1 MATARY
7 PGVNRPREG
16 GVFGTHKQDFNA
28 HVTGGDWRHT
38 ASQIDVSPSLSGGST
53 VQDNLEAVVPYV
65 LGAPYTVVV
74 TGHSTTLVWNP
85 RTQGTRLKLD
95 LSAYTTAFIGTSILI
110 LQLDPGYTP
119 LPGEVLEII
128 YYNFQGGP
136 LQIDTSAIMTHLSTY
151 PPEFAPILSDE
162 IIRISYGSSIG
173 SGWAVESR
181 KSLCGGYSGYDRLR
195 KLQER
200 NAYILYPDNVAALG
214 FRPRCVSK
222 YQDNTGSNR
231 WVILGGAVE
240 GAASVQEMAIYLG
253 DGGGSIRRATL
264 PAPPA
269 NSLISDIAMYGAAD
283 SNTGLAVI
291 EAGGSSNAKMLITTD
306 SGHNWSYTPG
316 SLPIPVSGLDGVVV
330 GDILGVPALL
340 VYEQQSYNHIFIST
354 NNGVTWH
361 QETLPGSSY
370 RLMSVDFI
378 GGRFV
383 AVGYDSATNVGY
395 YWRRGTQAAGSGTW
409 AGTNVGVNRRLWDI
423 HQNMAVGE
431 NGTILW
437 AYNNWV
443 SYSIRPTLYH
453 GVTLVNDIWKV
464 TKIDNFYVVLY
475 EFLGPHGSD
484 TSSIAMSSNT
494 GQSFYTDLSGVSP
507 VNGSIVNLR
516 SICNDRKLAIINR
529 SSGGTGLNGYFQV
542 TGDFGSQDLLK
553 L

>member
-7 PGVNRPREG
+7 SGVNRPREG

-38 ASQIDVSPSLSGGST
+38 ASQIDVSPALSGGST

-95 LSAYTTAFIGTSILI
+95 LSAYTTAFLGTSILI
-110 LQLDPGYTP
+110 LQLAPGYTP

-181 KSLCGGYSGYDRLR
+181 RSLCGGYSGYDQLR
-195 KLQER
+195 KLQENYSYSLFPDGW
-200 NAYILYPDNVAALG
+200 NAQFFKAY
-214 FRPRCVSK
+214 CVGT
-222 YQDNTGSNR
+222 YQDISGDNRRVLIGGS
-231 WVILGGAVE
+231 LDDTTSETA
-240 GAASVQEMAIYLG
+240 AIYLG
-253 DGGGSIRRATL
+253 NSGGGSFVATL
-264 PAPPA
+264 PAMPA
-269 NSLISDIAMYGAAD
+269 FSYIVDIAMYGGA
-283 SNTGLAVI
+283 SSTTGLALI
-291 EAGGSSNAKMLITTD
+291 GGSAAPTAARVLLTTD
-306 SGHNWSYTPG
+306 SGLNWSAAPG
-316 SLPIPVSGLDGVVV
+316 NLPVAMSSMYRASV
-330 GDILGVPALL
+330 GDILGVTAL
-340 VYEQQSYNHIFIST
+340 VVFNTQYNSIFIST

-370 RLMSVDFI
+370 RLTGMDFV

-423 HQNMAVGE
+423 HQQMAVGE

-453 GVTLVNDIWKV
+453 ATTPADVYKV
-464 TKIDNFYVVLY
+464 TSINDFYVVCY
-475 EFLGPHGSD
+475 GSATNAD
-484 TSSIAMSSNT
+484 SGVQFGVSSNT
-494 GQSFYTDLSGVSP
+494 GQSFYTETNSCYVRP
-507 VNGSIVNLR
+507 
-516 SICNDRKLAIINR
+516 
-529 SSGGTGLNGYFQV
+529 SSGLMIITCLRAMDANRKIAFVNPMIHGNFHV
-542 TGDFGSQDLLK
+542 SGDIGSPYLLK
-553 L
+553 G